1 MTAITAEEL
10 KRGRRV
16 NGGGG
21 GSGSSVRS
29 SGPGGGHRKSV
40 RESAA
45 VDQAGHPSQE
55 SDLATEDDEVT
66 HHQSNIKVVV
76 HVIWFIRV
84 SFKRVFLPSTG
95 LYKKLRVSSTGSER
109 SKGLETMLQLQFSI

>member
-29 SGPGGGHRKSV
+29 SGPGGGHRKSL

-55 SDLATEDDEVT
+55 SDLATEDDEVIR
-66 HHQSNIKVVV
+66 HQSDIKVVESLAALKKASQLPASALV
-76 HVIWFIRV
+76 HGVIQ
-84 SFKRVFLPSTG
+84 SFF
-95 LYKKLRVSSTGSER
+95 
-109 SKGLETMLQLQFSI
+109 M

>member
-29 SGPGGGHRKSV
+29 SGPGGGHRKSL

-66 HHQSNIKVVV
+66 PHQSDIKVVESLAALKKPPRCLCSCPWCNTIILYV
-76 HVIWFIRV
+76 
-84 SFKRVFLPSTG
+84 G
-95 LYKKLRVSSTGSER
+95 LDT
-109 SKGLETMLQLQFSI
+109 

>member
-66 HHQSNIKVVV
+66 RHQSDIKVVV
-76 HVIWFIRV
+76 VESAAALYVKASPLPASVLVHGVIQ
-84 SFKRVFLPSTG
+84 SFF
-95 LYKKLRVSSTGSER
+95 
-109 SKGLETMLQLQFSI
+109 M